1 MIRLLE
7 GYDDK
12 IRVVLNKADALE
24 PSDLLKVNSA
34 LTWALARI
42 LRAPE
47 VRRIYVGSFW
57 DQPLRAGNFMNALF
71 EKEAVVLLHDLAT
84 APRNNAT
91 AKLNDLITRARRVRV
106 QALLFHELRSAMP
119 KMTMIARLSR
129 DGPALDL
136 CSDGLNAP
144 ELQGQARDAAKIFRQ
159 LASSSEQYG
168 TIESSPYNFHYC
180 LDDNVC
186 FMTIAEQSFSKN
198 VAFAYLDELKKE
210 FMSLY
215 GGDVG
220 KETRPFAY
228 MKFER
233 FMQRTKTAFTD
244 PETKRNLDKLGTELK
259 DVRTIMSANIQDVLQ
274 RGEKLNKAAE
284 ESHRLVED
292 SKLYRK
298 SASSLNRWLWLRQ
311 FAPVG
316 FVGIVVLGFLY
327 FFYFR

>member
-1 MIRLLE
+1 M
-7 GYDDK
+7 
-12 IRVVLNKADALE
+12 
-24 PSDLLKVNSA
+24 
-34 LTWALARI
+34 
-42 LRAPE
+42 APE
-47 VRRIYVGSFW
+47 PEGV
-57 DQPLRAGNFMNALF
+57 AGAA
-71 EKEAVVLLHDLAT
+71 EAEGAPT
-84 APRNNAT
+84 GGPAPRG
-91 AKLNDLITRARRVRV
+91 
-106 QALLFHELRSAMP
+106 RSAMP